1 MCFHRKNE
9 QLKQTM
15 NSRKND
21 IEIIYSRLRQHL
33 HGGNGFA
40 INHFMQTPEH
50 SLVKFVLGKGNRLKA
65 MVSAGIHGD
74 EPSGVEAICSFL
86 ENNRFD
92 NFSDEWEL
100 TFLPCLNP
108 YGYEHGLRE
117 NHEGKDLN
125 RLFKHESPPTEV
137 RFAKSIFDSS
147 YDLTIELHEDFMTP
161 GYYLYQK
168 GTHAEDDLLGKKILQ
183 AVKNIMPI
191 NLNGEIDGCS
201 AQGGIIVQGNEP
213 MDWWPMA
220 LYSLSKG
227 TRRCLTLETATKLS
241 MDARIEAHLVAIDT
255 ALNYFS
261 RKK

>member
-1 MCFHRKNE
+1 
-9 QLKQTM
+9 M

-65 MVSAGIHGD
+65 MISAGIHGD

-137 RFAKSIFDSS
+137 RFAKSLFDSS

>member
-1 MCFHRKNE
+1 
-9 QLKQTM
+9 M

-65 MVSAGIHGD
+65 MISAGIHGD

>member
-1 MCFHRKNE
+1 M
-9 QLKQTM
+9 
-15 NSRKND
+15 
-21 IEIIYSRLRQHL
+21 

-65 MVSAGIHGD
+65 MISAGIHGD

>member
-1 MCFHRKNE
+1 
-9 QLKQTM
+9 
-15 NSRKND
+15 
-21 IEIIYSRLRQHL
+21 
-33 HGGNGFA
+33 
-40 INHFMQTPEH
+40 MQTPEH

-65 MVSAGIHGD
+65 MISAGIHGD

>member
-1 MCFHRKNE
+1 
-9 QLKQTM
+9 M

-65 MVSAGIHGD
+65 MISAGIHGD

-137 RFAKSIFDSS
+137 RFAKSIFESS

>member
-1 MCFHRKNE
+1 
-9 QLKQTM
+9 
-15 NSRKND
+15 
-21 IEIIYSRLRQHL
+21 HL

-65 MVSAGIHGD
+65 MISAGIHGD

>member
-1 MCFHRKNE
+1 
-9 QLKQTM
+9 M

-65 MVSAGIHGD
+65 MISAGIHGD

-125 RLFKHESPPTEV
+125 RLFKHESPATEG

>member
-1 MCFHRKNE
+1 
-9 QLKQTM
+9 M

-21 IEIIYSRLRQHL
+21 IEIIYSRLRKHL

-65 MVSAGIHGD
+65 MISAGIHGD